1 MNYAAMEK
9 QWKPEVIEMEEMKGS
24 HRAWRDSNPK
34 TSVLVDLIWSVVLHI
49 SKTSGWIFY
58 FFFIRLF
65 FFKKALQWFRQ
76 LMLRPVSR
84 QLQSTA
90 AIWQLHSG
98 SAAASVDSWKL
109 SGSVIARRRTWE
121 WIFPSKPLSPDGR
134 YGIKWMDR
142 AEQRLNGM
150 EDRLINSCWTF

>member
-1 MNYAAMEK
+1 METRGNWNGGNEGITQSLK
-9 QWKPEVIEMEEMKGS
+9 GLKSQNLGSGRLNLVCCSSYIKNQWM
-24 HRAWRDSNPK
+24 DF
-34 TSVLVDLIWSVVLHI
+34 L
-49 SKTSGWIFY
+49 

-65 FFKKALQWFRQ
+65 FFLKALQWFRQ